1 MRVPVATAADKSN
14 FSCVLENELDI
25 EGDGNNG
32 TLVGKVS
39 IETSPVGVVLQEL
52 VHTQSKSPFL
62 QQRCACLF

>member
-1 MRVPVATAADKSN
+1 
-14 FSCVLENELDI
+14 VLENELDI

-62 QQRCACLF
+62 QQSTALTT